1 MNTRQRISDFQH
13 HVNSHAV
20 EIRKAADD
28 AWSKI
33 NLAQPEPQIIYDFLK
48 DTKGGTGYLN
58 RELGKLLSVGGRI
71 VKFASIFLHQ
81 KPKVKGVIGRTSNAK
96 GIGGVCELGDL
107 QLLFLYIS
115 ANKAICQC
123 RSTIFQAKIKPSTG
137 SHVIDHLDQ
146 RRLYDQ
152 CFGFVYQTVL
162 TGEQRCLP
170 WGKPERERA
179 LQYLFIGQRPIQS
192 RLIPSDQNQGAF
204 VDFGELILRFLNDS
218 TGYGVTA
225 RPSAGRNWSR
235 IVLDQIDNVAKTAF
249 GHQGDRNSAL
259 KSILNQFNNF
269 DDPKEFF
276 LEVPPSE
283 ATESAGGIPM
293 LLIIVSD
300 GELGPEKV
308 LQQQAHNDITG
319 ERRSKKPLSPTPISV
334 TVKKPT
340 TTGETEEKNNLSNKQ
355 DLHSANM
362 DDLLLSLEASAPK
375 EQHDIVLELR
385 RRSNNH
391 MLPQYHA
398 NKILNVL
405 KRIHGLDQKTMSMVW
420 ELQRTLHP
428 KETEK
433 VKVYHSS

>member
-1 MNTRQRISDFQH
+1 
-13 HVNSHAV
+13 
-20 EIRKAADD
+20 
-28 AWSKI
+28 
-33 NLAQPEPQIIYDFLK
+33 
-48 DTKGGTGYLN
+48 
-58 RELGKLLSVGGRI
+58 
-71 VKFASIFLHQ
+71 
-81 KPKVKGVIGRTSNAK
+81 
-96 GIGGVCELGDL
+96 
-107 QLLFLYIS
+107 
-115 ANKAICQC
+115 
-123 RSTIFQAKIKPSTG
+123 
-137 SHVIDHLDQ
+137 
-146 RRLYDQ
+146 
-152 CFGFVYQTVL
+152 
-162 TGEQRCLP
+162 
-170 WGKPERERA
+170 
-179 LQYLFIGQRPIQS
+179 
-192 RLIPSDQNQGAF
+192 
-204 VDFGELILRFLNDS
+204 
-218 TGYGVTA
+218 
-225 RPSAGRNWSR
+225 
-235 IVLDQIDNVAKTAF
+235 
-249 GHQGDRNSAL
+249 
-259 KSILNQFNNF
+259 
-269 DDPKEFF
+269 
-276 LEVPPSE
+276 
-283 ATESAGGIPM
+283 M